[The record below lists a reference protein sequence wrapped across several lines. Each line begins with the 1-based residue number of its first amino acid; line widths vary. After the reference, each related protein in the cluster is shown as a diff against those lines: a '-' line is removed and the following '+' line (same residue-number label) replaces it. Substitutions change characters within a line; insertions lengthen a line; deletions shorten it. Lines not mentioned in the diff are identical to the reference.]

1 MDPRVGE
8 SDSSGPRDLVA
19 QGNRPSVL
27 EQSNCGSGAVGDGV
41 GQVPD
46 RVVIEHVSVF
56 EFRSACDRT
65 ALGFFLAAR
74 AEAHE
79 GADDRAEL
87 LCLILIEVARLQDLD
102 LPVVGLLHEQQVD
115 QADDV
120 VLLEPL
126 ELLTDLAAE
135 IVALEADDQH
145 LNRSE
150 RQAVAAVCRRAHVLS
165 RSFCFC
171 AANSSSV
178 RTPCSCSCPSLPS

>member
-1 MDPRVGE
+1 M
-8 SDSSGPRDLVA
+8 
-19 QGNRPSVL
+19 
-27 EQSNCGSGAVGDGV
+27 
-41 GQVPD
+41 
-46 RVVIEHVSVF
+46 SVF

-79 GADDRAEL
+79 GADDRAEF
-87 LCLILIEVARLQDLD
+87 LCLVLIEVARLQDLD

-135 IVALEADDQH
+135 VVALEADDQH

-150 RQAVAAVCRRAHVLS
+150 RQAVAAVRWRAHVLS